1 MPEIDR
7 RTLVRTAL
15 AGAGLAFAGTAGA
28 QETETETGTETADDG
43 LVTVESDED
52 FEATVERIS
61 SAVED
66 SENLTL
72 VATVDHAENAESAD
86 LELPPTTVLMFG
98 NPRLGT
104 QLMRDTQSAG
114 IDLPR
119 RCSSGRPRTA
129 RSTSPTTILNG
140 WPSATASR
148 RPKWPSSASRRRS
161 NRWRPASSRPAFLAV
176 SSVRCD

>member
-114 IDLPR
+114 IDLPQKMLVWEAEDGTVNVTYNDPEWVAER
-119 RCSSGRPRTA
+119 HGVEAPEMAVERISQALES
-129 RSTSPTTILNG
+129 L
-140 WPSATASR
+140 ATGE
-148 RPKWPSSASRRRS
+148 
-161 NRWRPASSRPAFLAV
+161 
-176 SSVRCD
+176 